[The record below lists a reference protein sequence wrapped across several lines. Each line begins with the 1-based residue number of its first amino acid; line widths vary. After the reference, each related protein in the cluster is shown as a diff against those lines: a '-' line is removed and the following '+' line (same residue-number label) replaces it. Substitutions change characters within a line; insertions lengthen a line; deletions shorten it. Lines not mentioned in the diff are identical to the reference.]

1 MSRDRSQIAVSNA
14 LAIDQSAH
22 RVRNSKH
29 QNLRSAPAHVPDSL
43 ISSSLGDFPGI
54 FETS

>member
-22 RVRNSKH
+22 RMRNSKH

>member
-14 LAIDQSAH
+14 LATDRSFD
-22 RVRNSKH
+22 RMRNSNH

-43 ISSSLGDFPGI
+43 ISSSLGDFPAI